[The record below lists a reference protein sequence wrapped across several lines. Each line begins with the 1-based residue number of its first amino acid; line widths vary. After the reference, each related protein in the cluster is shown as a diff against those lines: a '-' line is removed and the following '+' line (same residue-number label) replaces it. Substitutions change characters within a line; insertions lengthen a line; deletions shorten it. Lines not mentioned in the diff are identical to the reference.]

1 MIPQQGVQFPEH
13 YRRLQAIEQVA
24 GSSKRLTSASPGL
37 EASVIPRVL
46 SCLQNVVE
54 AVRTAAQVLDLL
66 AGAGGID
73 RQQLSSLSSRFLELV
88 KVSTHTWRTSGHREC
103 MEHH

>member
-1 MIPQQGVQFPEH
+1 MTSQPPDVIPQQGVQFPEH

-24 GSSKRLTSASPGL
+24 DSSILLPLPGL
-37 EASVIPRVL
+37 TWTPDVADSRTL
-46 SCLQNVVE
+46 WCLQNVVE

-88 KVSTHTWRTSGHREC
+88 KVSTHS
-103 MEHH
+103 